1 MSIPASER
9 TRARTPMTG
18 HTVAVIG
25 GGIGGLSAA
34 QELAERGFPVSVY
47 EANDRFGGKAR
58 SIPIDDSPA
67 PLHGE
72 HGFRFFPGFYRHVVD
87 TMDRIPHAGGSVAD
101 NLLETE
107 ETLLARTDGPESTPS
122 TSTPSTPREW
132 LRALRPQIADDL
144 ESGEFRFFAGRL
156 LTLLTACEDRRAE
169 AFDETSWWEFIDA
182 EHRSEAYQKQL
193 GHSTQSLVALRP
205 ELGSARTIGS
215 IYLQLLRGQLDPSMA
230 TERILDGPTSESWID
245 PWVAYLSELG
255 VDLHPGYRATELGFD
270 GRRVTGVTV
279 DGPGGGET
287 VEADSYVLAVPVEV
301 ARDLVTP
308 AMARAAPSL
317 AGIDRLET
325 AWMNGVQF
333 FLAEDLRL
341 ARGHGVYQDSPW
353 ALTSVSQRQFW
364 DADRFDV
371 GARGDPEIEG
381 VLSVI
386 ASDWDTPGIL
396 YGKPARECTREEIV
410 EEIWAQLKA
419 HLNRGGRK
427 RLRDDVLVDSFLDPA
442 IVETDAGVENRSPL
456 LINTVGSLK
465 HRPEAD
471 TSIPNLVLAADYVR
485 TDSDLAC
492 MESANEAARR
502 ATNAIIDRSGARADP
517 CRLWS
522 LEEPAVFDPLKRQ
535 DRVRYR
541 LGLPHPGEVEKS
553 ARGLARR
560 LRA

>member
-1 MSIPASER
+1 
-9 TRARTPMTG
+9 MTG

-156 LTLLTACEDRRAE
+156 LTLLTACENRRAE

-419 HLNRGGRK
+419 HLNRGGRE

-442 IVETDAGVENRSPL
+442 IVETGAGVENRSPL

>member
-1 MSIPASER
+1 
-9 TRARTPMTG
+9 MTG
-18 HTVAVIG
+18 HSVAVIG

-34 QELAERGFPVSVY
+34 QELAERGFPVAVY

-58 SIPIDDSPA
+58 SVPIDDSPN

-87 TMDRIPHAGGSVAD
+87 TMDRIPHGDGSVAD
-101 NLLETE
+101 NLVETE

-132 LRALRPQIADDL
+132 VRALRPQIADDL

-156 LTLLTACEDRRAE
+156 LTLLSSCADRRTE
-169 AFDETSWWEFIDA
+169 EFDEVSWWEFIDA
-182 EHRSEAYQKQL
+182 EHRSDAYKKQL
-193 GHSTQSLVALRP
+193 GYSTQSLVALRP

-245 PWVAYLSELG
+245 PWVAYLADLG
-255 VDLHPGYRATELGFD
+255 VDLNPGRPAVDIGFD
-270 GRRVTGVTV
+270 GREVTGVTL
-279 DGPGGGET
+279 DGPAGGGT

-301 ARDLVTP
+301 ARDLLTP
-308 AMARAAPSL
+308 EMVRAAQSL
-317 AGIDRLET
+317 SGIDHLET

-333 FLAEDLRL
+333 FLDRDLQL

-364 DADRFDV
+364 DETRFDV
-371 GARGDPEIEG
+371 GARGDDAIEG

-396 YGKPARECTREEIV
+396 YGKPARECTREEITA
-410 EEIWAQLKA
+410 EIWAQLKA
-419 HLNRGGRK
+419 HLNRDGRE
-427 RLRDDVLVDSFLDPA
+427 RLRDEMRVETFLDPA
-442 IVETDAGVENRSPL
+442 IVETDDGVENRSPL

-465 HRPEAD
+465 HRPEAR
-471 TSIPNLVLAADYVR
+471 TEIPNLTLAADYVR

-502 ATNAIIDRSGARADP
+502 ATNAIIDRSGVSTTP

-522 LEEPAVFDPLKRQ
+522 LEEPSIFDPLKRQ
-535 DRVRYR
+535 DRFRHR

-553 ARGLARR
+553 VRNIGRR

>member
-1 MSIPASER
+1 
-9 TRARTPMTG
+9 MTG

-34 QELAERGFPVSVY
+34 QELAERDFSVSVY

-58 SIPIDDSPA
+58 SIPIEDGPR

-87 TMDRIPHAGGSVAD
+87 TMDRIPHGTGSVAD
-101 NLLETE
+101 NLVATE

-122 TSTPSTPREW
+122 TSTPSSPREW
-132 LRALRPQIADDL
+132 VQALRPQVADDL
-144 ESGEFRFFAGRL
+144 AAGEFRFFAGRL
-156 LTLLTACEDRRAE
+156 LTLLSSCTDRRAE
-169 AFDETSWWEFIDA
+169 EFDEVSWWEFIDA
-182 EHRSEAYQKQL
+182 EDRSEAYRKQL

-205 ELGSARTIGS
+205 ELGSARTIGL

-230 TERILDGPTSESWID
+230 TERVLDGPTSESWID

-255 VDLHPGYRATELGFD
+255 VDLNPGRPATEIGFD
-270 GRRVTGVTV
+270 GRRMTGVIV
-279 DGPGGGET
+279 EGPDGGGT

-301 ARDLVTP
+301 ARDLVTR

-317 AGIDRLET
+317 SGLDRLET

-333 FLAEDLRL
+333 FLTEDLKL

-371 GARGDPEIEG
+371 GARGDDAIEG

-386 ASDWDTPGIL
+386 ASDWDTPGIM
-396 YGKPARECTREEIV
+396 YDRPARDCTREEIV
-410 EEIWAQLKA
+410 AEIRAQLEA
-419 HLNRGGRK
+419 HLNRDGRE
-427 RLRDDVLVDSFLDPA
+427 RFHEGMIVESFLDPA
-442 IVETDAGVENRSPL
+442 IVETEAGVENRSPL
-456 LINTVGSLK
+456 LVNTVGSLK
-465 HRPEAD
+465 HRPEAA
-471 TSIPNLVLAADYVR
+471 TGIPNLVLAADYVR
-485 TDSDLAC
+485 TDSDLAS

-502 ATNAIIDRSGARADP
+502 ATNAIIDRSGSSADP

-522 LEEPAVFDPLKRQ
+522 LEEPGLFEPLKRG

-553 ARGLARR
+553 VRR
-560 LRA
+560 LGRRLGA

>member
-1 MSIPASER
+1 
-9 TRARTPMTG
+9 MTG

-34 QELAERGFPVSVY
+34 QELAERGFSVSVY

-58 SIPIDDSPA
+58 SIPIDDGPR

-87 TMDRIPHAGGSVAD
+87 TMARIPHAGGSVAD
-101 NLLETE
+101 HLVETE
-107 ETLLARTDGPESTPS
+107 ETLLARTDGPENTPS
-122 TSTPSTPREW
+122 TRTPSTPREW
-132 LRALRPQIADDL
+132 VRALRPQIADDL
-144 ESGEFRFFAGRL
+144 DSGEFRFFAGRL
-156 LTLLTACEDRRAE
+156 LTLLTSCTDRRAE
-169 AFDETSWWEFIDA
+169 EFDEVSWWEFIDA
-182 EHRSEAYQKQL
+182 EYRSEAYKKQL

-245 PWVAYLSELG
+245 PWTSYLSDLG
-255 VDLHPGYRATELGFD
+255 VDLHPGRPATEIEFD

-279 DGPGGGET
+279 DGPEGGET
-287 VEADSYVLAVPVEV
+287 VEADHYALAVPVEV
-301 ARDLVTP
+301 ARKLVTP
-308 AMARAAPSL
+308 AMTRAAPSL
-317 AGIDRLET
+317 SGIDELET
-325 AWMNGVQF
+325 AWMNGIQF
-333 FLAEDLRL
+333 FLTEDLQL

-364 DADRFDV
+364 DEDRFDV
-371 GARGDPEIEG
+371 GARGDEAIEG

-386 ASDWDTPGIL
+386 ASDWDTPGVL
-396 YGKPARECTREEIV
+396 YDKPARECTREEITA
-410 EEIWAQLKA
+410 EIRAQLKA
-419 HLNRGGRK
+419 HLNRGGRD
-427 RLRDDVLVDSFLDPA
+427 RLRDGLIVESFLDPA
-442 IVETDAGVENRSPL
+442 IVETDDGVENRSPL

-465 HRPEAD
+465 HRPEAE
-471 TSIPNLVLAADYVR
+471 TGIPNLVLAADYVR

-502 ATNAIIDRSGARADP
+502 ATNAIIERSGARADP
-517 CRLWS
+517 CRLWP
-522 LEEPAVFDPLKRQ
+522 LAEPSVFDPLKRQ
-535 DRVRYR
+535 DELRYR

-553 ARGLARR
+553 VRELGRR
-560 LRA
+560 LRV

>member
-1 MSIPASER
+1 VLDRP
-9 TRARTPMTG
+9 TN
-18 HTVAVIG
+18 
-25 GGIGGLSAA
+25 
-34 QELAERGFPVSVY
+34 
-47 EANDRFGGKAR
+47 EA
-58 SIPIDDSPA
+58 
-67 PLHGE
+67 
-72 HGFRFFPGFYRHVVD
+72 
-87 TMDRIPHAGGSVAD
+87 
-101 NLLETE
+101 
-107 ETLLARTDGPESTPS
+107 
-122 TSTPSTPREW
+122 
-132 LRALRPQIADDL
+132 
-144 ESGEFRFFAGRL
+144 
-156 LTLLTACEDRRAE
+156 
-169 AFDETSWWEFIDA
+169 
-182 EHRSEAYQKQL
+182 
-193 GHSTQSLVALRP
+193 
-205 ELGSARTIGS
+205 
-215 IYLQLLRGQLDPSMA
+215 
-230 TERILDGPTSESWID
+230 WID
-245 PWVAYLSELG
+245 PWTDQLAGTG
-255 VDLHPGYRATELGFD
+255 VGLHTGAPATGIEFD

-279 DGPGGGET
+279 DGHGT
-287 VEADSYVLAVPVEV
+287 VEADHYVLAVPVEV
-301 ARDLVTP
+301 TPDLLTRE
-308 AMARAAPSL
+308 MERTAPSL
-317 AGIDRLET
+317 AGIRDLDT

-333 FLAEDLRL
+333 YLDEDVRL
-341 ARGHGVYQDSPW
+341 ARGHGIYADSPW
-353 ALTSVSQRQFW
+353 ALTSISQRQFW
-364 DADRFDV
+364 EGYDIDHDGV
-371 GARGDPEIEG
+371 EG
-381 VLSVI
+381 VFSVI

-442 IVETDAGVENRSPL
+442 IVETDTGVENRSPL

>member
-1 MSIPASER
+1 
-9 TRARTPMTG
+9 MTG

-156 LTLLTACEDRRAE
+156 LTLLTACENRRAE

-442 IVETDAGVENRSPL
+442 IVETDTGVENRSPL